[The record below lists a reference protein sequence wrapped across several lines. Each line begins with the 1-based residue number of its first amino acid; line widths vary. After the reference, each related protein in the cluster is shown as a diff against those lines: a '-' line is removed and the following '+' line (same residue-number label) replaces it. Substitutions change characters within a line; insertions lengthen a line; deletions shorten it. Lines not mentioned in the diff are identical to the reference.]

1 MLPVKLKPRGFDQR
15 DKETWESY
23 CSRLSLTQDEAQRE
37 FYRQVV
43 YDHFDHF
50 NDLYPG
56 FELDQYR
63 PLISEM
69 TASVAQARIRYFDN
83 VRMTK
88 WSWQYDEFERKDW
101 DYHVF
106 QHMREKGTVPFPPI
120 LIDASDLSHDRYIY
134 GQPLH
139 LIEGTHRVSYLNRM
153 LERELISPD
162 SSHKFVILTSKT
174 CISG

>member
-83 VRMTK
+83 VRMT
-88 WSWQYDEFERKDW
+88 
-101 DYHVF
+101 
-106 QHMREKGTVPFPPI
+106 
-120 LIDASDLSHDRYIY
+120 
-134 GQPLH
+134 
-139 LIEGTHRVSYLNRM
+139 NRM